1 MITTIKKLQV
11 RTPNEI
17 GKVINLPELSGDYP
31 DGGYQITIEPLS
43 KVKKPRSTAQNAALH
58 LFFDWLAMELN
69 AEGLTQKLVFEN
81 LKDGSHACWDRDS
94 TKNLW
99 RIMQRALVQK
109 NSTSELTTSEVD
121 KIYQALQTFFMDR
134 MNFTITEFPSRDD
147 L

>member
-1 MITTIKKLQV
+1 MITTIKKLQI

-31 DGGYQITIEPLS
+31 DQGYLVTIEPFS
-43 KVKKPRSTAQNAALH
+43 KVKKTRTNTQNAALH

-69 AEGLTQKLVFEN
+69 AEGLTQKLVFDK
-81 LKDGSHACWDRDS
+81 LKDGSHAAWDRDS

-109 NSTSELTTSEVD
+109 NSTSELTTAEVD

>member
-1 MITTIKKLQV
+1 MIKHKKQIV
-11 RTPNEI
+11 MTGPSEI
-17 GKVINLPELSGDYP
+17 GKLLHLEELKGDFP

-69 AEGLTQKLVFEN
+69 AEGLTQKLIFEK

-121 KIYQALQTFFMDR
+121 KIYSALQAFFLAR
-134 MNFTITEFPSRDD
+134 MNFAITEFPSRDD